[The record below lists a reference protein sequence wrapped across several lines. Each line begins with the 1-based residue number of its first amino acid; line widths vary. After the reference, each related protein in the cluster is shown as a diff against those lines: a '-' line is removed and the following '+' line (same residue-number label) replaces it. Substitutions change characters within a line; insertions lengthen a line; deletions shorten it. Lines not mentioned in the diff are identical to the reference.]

1 MHDARSGFV
10 MAFGVG
16 VDGAR
21 LWPGEETYRSD
32 PASGSGGADG
42 ARRLAKSVAE
52 HIKGGI

>member
-10 MAFGVG
+10 MTFGVG
-16 VDGAR
+16 VDWAR

-32 PASGSGGADG
+32 PASGSGGADS